1 MNRLLELEKDLT
13 LIRDNRKK
21 KTKSKGKLSSA
32 TSLRT
37 LSRRRFSHE
46 MAIFKDEGLSDGN
59 VWLQIKAENFTC
71 PTDGNSKNTTCSI
84 SQFTRVKDV
93 TKKNGRE
100 YFTIV
105 DGIYEGKKAS
115 VKELDSGSR
124 FKSVNYDD
132 TGGVVTY
139 SISKKELTFGT
150 ATPIKT
156 YMSSPLPEGTYK
168 LRLPDHP
175 HAGGNNYT
183 SLSKYATVW
192 FKIEQTKDTL
202 DRYLHVGRAT
212 AGCVTCGEESTANG
226 TDADR
231 KRWTEVYNY
240 LITRRP
246 KKSRTYVGELTVV
259 K

>member
-21 KTKSKGKLSSA
+21 QTKIKGKISSA

-37 LSRRRFSHE
+37 LPRRFSHE
-46 MAIFKDEGLSDGN
+46 MAIFKQVGINDGN
-59 VWLQIKAENFTC
+59 VWLQVKAENFTC
-71 PTDGNSKNTTCSI
+71 PTDDDPNSTTCSL

-105 DGIYEGKKAS
+105 DGVYEGKKAS
-115 VKELDSGSR
+115 VKALDSGSR
-124 FKSVNYDD
+124 FGSVEYDD
-132 TGGVVTY
+132 TGGTVTY
-139 SISKKELTFGT
+139 NIAKKELRFGT
-150 ATPIKT
+150 ASPIKT
-156 YMSSPLPEGTYK
+156 YMSDPLPKGSYN

-175 HAGGNNYT
+175 HAGGNNYL

-192 FKIEQTKDTL
+192 FKIEQTKDKL
-202 DRYLHVGRAT
+202 NRYLHVGKAT
-212 AGCVTCGEESTANG
+212 AGCVTCGEVSTGNG
-226 TDADR
+226 TDDDR

-240 LITRRP
+240 LIKRRP
-246 KKSRTYVGELTVV
+246 KKSTTYVGTLKVE
-259 K
+259 